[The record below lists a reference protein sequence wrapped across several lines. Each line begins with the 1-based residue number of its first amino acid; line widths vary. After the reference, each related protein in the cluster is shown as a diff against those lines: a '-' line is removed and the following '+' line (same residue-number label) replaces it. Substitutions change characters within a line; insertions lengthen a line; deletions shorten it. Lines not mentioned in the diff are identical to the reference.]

1 MAWILLAFRVG
12 AGKPA
17 HAHGIAMNL
26 NMLFEQNEW
35 VFFAARAAMLVAA
48 MLIFALALT
57 SWRRAGTR
65 DMQRMFEETRT
76 LQGLAQQLAA
86 QVAALEA
93 RIEDGRELAAAAA
106 GPSARGYDLALQM
119 ARNGASPEEIVN
131 ASGVTRHEA
140 QLLAQLHNP
149 PRP

>member
-1 MAWILLAFRVG
+1 MD
-12 AGKPA
+12 
-17 HAHGIAMNL
+17 L

-35 VFFAARAAMLVAA
+35 VFYTARAAMLVVA
-48 MLIFALALT
+48 MLVFAVAFS

-65 DMQRMFEETRT
+65 DMQRMFEETRA
-76 LQGLAQQLAA
+76 LQGLAQQLSA
-86 QVAALEA
+86 QLAALEA

-119 ARNGASPEEIVN
+119 ARNGAGPEEIVN

-149 PRP
+149 ARP